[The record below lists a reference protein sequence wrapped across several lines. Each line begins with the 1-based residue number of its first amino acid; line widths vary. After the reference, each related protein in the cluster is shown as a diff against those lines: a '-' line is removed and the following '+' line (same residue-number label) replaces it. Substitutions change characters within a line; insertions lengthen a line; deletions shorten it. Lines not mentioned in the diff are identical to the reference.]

1 MPKVLVVYFSQ
12 TGQLRRVAESVAA
25 PLAQAKDFSVRWSPL
40 KPKKPYPF
48 PWSFFAFFDQ
58 FPEAVCL
65 DAPELEPLA
74 LQKGERFDLIIL
86 AYTVWF
92 LSPSPPTTAFLM
104 SSRGRAVL
112 KDTPVITLIACRNM
126 WLQAQEQTKK
136 LLTDTGARLIDNIV
150 LTDRGSAM
158 KTLVTTPRWMFT
170 GRRDT
175 FWGGFFPR
183 AGIAEE
189 DIVGASRFGRAILAA
204 MRAGPLTAD
213 TPIAAGLRAATVDQR
228 LIASE
233 KIARRSFMM
242 WGRLLR
248 RFGRQGDPAR
258 RPMIALWACVLF
270 LLAFTVVPVTIALRT
285 LLKPFRN
292 ESIAQQRHYFEQPS
306 GSADFRM
313 KEFL

>member
-25 PLAQAKDFSVRWSPL
+25 PLTRADDFNVQWLPL
-40 KPKKPYPF
+40 KPEKPYPF
-48 PWSFFAFFDQ
+48 PWSFFTFFDQ
-58 FPEAVCL
+58 FPEAVYL
-65 DAPELEPLA
+65 DPPQLEPLA
-74 LQKGERFDLIIL
+74 LRDGERFDLIIL
-86 AYTVWF
+86 AYTVWY
-92 LSPSPPTTAFLM
+92 LSPSPPTTAFLK
-104 SSRGRAVL
+104 SPRARAVL

-136 LLTDTGARLIDNIV
+136 LLTDAGARLIDNIV
-150 LTDRGSAM
+150 LTDRGSTM

-170 GRRDT
+170 GRRDA

-189 DIVGASRFGRAILAA
+189 DITGASRFGRAILAA

-213 TPIAAGLRAATVDQR
+213 TPIAAGLCAATVDQR

-242 WGRLLR
+242 WGPALR
-248 RFGRQGDPAR
+248 RLGQQGDPAR
-258 RPMIALWACVLF
+258 KPMILLWACVLF
-270 LLAFTVVPVTIALRT
+270 LLVFTVVPVTIALRT

-292 ESIAQQRHYFEQPS
+292 ESIARQRHYFEEPS

-313 KEFL
+313 KEFM